1 MPLSATDAAA
11 AAVKPL
17 PRALSLAGAAVAAA
31 TTSLILISVVVS
43 RAHHSASSSS
53 SSSPPPSSNASTAA
67 PLPAPP
73 TPSPVPEYLHHHP
86 PPPPP
91 IPPCPPNATHVVPCH
106 EDDELS
112 GERHCP
118 PRPPPPPPPHPP
130 EDPPPHPP
138 HPPDHPPPPPPCRVP
153 PPPGYRQPMAWPA
166 RRDRAWYANVE
177 LPPLAPAKLAGPP
190 DPVRARGDWLVFP
203 KGVGTYVEQ
212 LAGMVPLRGG
222 EVRTALDVGC
232 GVASF
237 GDYLLNYGI
246 LTMSIDRRNRH
257 KAQVQLALERGLP
270 AMIGALGVR
279 RLPYPTRSFDMVHC
293 AGCLIPGNSH
303 DELYMLEIDRL
314 LRPGGYWVLAMP
326 PISWKT
332 QYDDLNRTAKGM
344 PGEQLALEEIVK
356 KLCWSKV
363 SENGTIAVWR
373 KPINH
378 IQCEQDAKLLRS
390 PPFCTGDD
398 ADSAWYVNTSM
409 CLTRLPRD
417 IAGGAVEKWP
427 ERLTA
432 IPPRIA
438 SGETKGMPIQTYK
451 LDSLDWKK
459 RVDFYRTYLN
469 LSDGSYRNVMDM
481 NAGFGGFAA
490 AMSEYPV
497 WVMNVVPANLTD
509 NTLGIIYERGLIG
522 TYMDWCE
529 SFSTYPRTY
538 DVLHANGVFSLYMDT
553 CGIPY
558 IMLEMD
564 RILRPGGAAIIRDVP
579 DVVHKVKD
587 AADRLHW
594 HSEIVD
600 TENGGL
606 DPEKL
611 LIVDNSLPFP
621 DHPA

>member
-1 MPLSATDAAA
+1 
-11 AAVKPL
+11 
-17 PRALSLAGAAVAAA
+17 
-31 TTSLILISVVVS
+31 
-43 RAHHSASSSS
+43 
-53 SSSPPPSSNASTAA
+53 
-67 PLPAPP
+67 
-73 TPSPVPEYLHHHP
+73 
-86 PPPPP
+86 
-91 IPPCPPNATHVVPCH
+91 
-106 EDDELS
+106 
-112 GERHCP
+112 
-118 PRPPPPPPPHPP
+118 
-130 EDPPPHPP
+130 
-138 HPPDHPPPPPPCRVP
+138 
-153 PPPGYRQPMAWPA
+153 MAWPA

-293 AGCLIPGNSH
+293 AGCLVPGNSH

-564 RILRPGGAAIIRDVP
+564 RILRPGGAAIIRDAP